1 MSRGFESLVLR
12 HFSFQKYLFKKTLNA
27 RLFNVKIKLDLS
39 MKYKLALFVIIILT
53 IIANFKI
60 IKKDPLL
67 IFDDQVVVSKIEK
80 IKNFND
86 YYDQYKIGNIYDIQP
101 IRDFTYFI
109 DFTIKRNLNLST
121 HHAQNVFWWIIC
133 FYIFFKLLI
142 LQIKN
147 EKLIII
153 VTSLY
158 AFHPTIMN
166 TVSWVAARKHLLSTA
181 FILLATY
188 FFLKN
193 ISKMTSRKNIL
204 FIIFLFLLSCLS
216 QPINILWPIWVLY
229 YAFENNE
236 LSDQVNK
243 ILYLKLLIPLFF
255 ILVIIGFSNYEY
267 YATTFAQQAGFSKFT
282 SGDTN
287 SIGLKILLLSRY
299 FIQALVPYWSTP
311 TSYYQGSIVNL
322 YGLIP
327 MVGVGYIAYKN
338 RSAKIFNWIIFSIL
352 PLLVVS
358 LRATNVFGSDTYTPI
373 FIAGIFIFFSKCIDN
388 LNYNFTCRSKII
400 ISLISILLVMAFFVK
415 STFNIHQ
422 WIEYKSL
429 IDWAYRIEPSP
440 QNLKEKI
447 SISLKEGRSID
458 AYKYSL
464 RLIQWDRFGKDT
476 DKLFGLSLLQVPNL
490 KAEDRENTFKLEIAK
505 NPNSAWLPY
514 CLAHFYHA
522 NGQSTL
528 ACNILRDID
537 IEKFQ
542 QFEQSINLVL
552 ESYKSFCQK
561 DDLSN
566 LERIEIIREK
576 MKFAIPK

>member
-1 MSRGFESLVLR
+1 M
-12 HFSFQKYLFKKTLNA
+12 
-27 RLFNVKIKLDLS
+27 KINFDLS
-39 MKYKLALFVIIILT
+39 TKYKLALFVIIILT

-60 IKKDPLL
+60 IKTDPIL
-67 IFDDQVVVSKIEK
+67 IFDDQVVVSKIEN
-80 IKNFND
+80 INSFND

-109 DFTIKRNLNLST
+109 DFAIKRNLNLST
-121 HHAQNVFWWIIC
+121 HHAQNVLWWIIC
-133 FYIFFKLLI
+133 FYIFFKLLT

-147 EKLIII
+147 KKLVIFT
-153 VTSLY
+153 TSLY

-166 TVSWVAARKHLLSTA
+166 TVSWVAARKHILSTA

-204 FIIFLFLLSCLS
+204 CIIFLFLLSCLS

-236 LSDQVNK
+236 LSDQVK
-243 ILYLKLLIPLFF
+243 KKQYLKLLIPLFF
-255 ILVIIGFSNYEY
+255 ISAVIGFSNYEY
-267 YATTFAQQAGFSKFT
+267 YTTTFTQQAGFSKFT
-282 SGDTN
+282 NGDTN
-287 SIGLKILLLSRY
+287 TIGLKILLLSRY

-338 RSAKIFNWIIFSIL
+338 RRAKIFSWIIFSIL
-352 PLLVVS
+352 PILVVS

-373 FIAGIFIFFSKCIDN
+373 FIAGIFIYLSKCFDN
-388 LNYNFTCRSKII
+388 LNFPNRSKLI
-400 ISLISILLVMAFFVK
+400 ISLISILLAMAFFVK

-447 SISLKEGRSID
+447 SISLKDGRSID

-490 KAEDRENTFKLEIAK
+490 KAEDRETTFKLEIAK
-505 NPNSAWLPY
+505 NPNSVWLPY

-522 NGQSTL
+522 NGQSPL
-528 ACNILRDID
+528 ACNILRDTE

-552 ESYKSFCQK
+552 ESYASFCQSE
-561 DDLSN
+561 DLSN

-576 MKFAIPK
+576 MKLASPK